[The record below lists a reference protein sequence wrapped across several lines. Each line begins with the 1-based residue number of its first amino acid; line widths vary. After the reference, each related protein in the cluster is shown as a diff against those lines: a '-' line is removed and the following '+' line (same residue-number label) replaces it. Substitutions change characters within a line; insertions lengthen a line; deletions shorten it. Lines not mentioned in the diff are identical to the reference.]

1 MLSMSYKIRY
11 DMTKRNE
18 AIAILTGGG
27 PAPGMNTVVGSVA
40 KTFLQKGYSVIGLHK
55 GFTGLFREAPATENI
70 TFLKADEIFNLAGS
84 FLRMSRF
91 KPSDEDFEKRFNWQF
106 FTENNIKLLVTI
118 GGDDTASTANRVAK
132 FLEEK
137 RHPIANI
144 HVPKTID
151 NDLPLPDCAPTF
163 GYESAKDKGAVIARA
178 VYVDARTSGN
188 WFVMSAMGRS
198 AGHLAFGIGEA
209 CHYPMI
215 VIPEMFD
222 KTEITVEKI
231 VNLVIS
237 SIIKRKIMG
246 MDYGAA
252 VISEGV
258 FHALSDEEIRKS
270 GIHFTYDEHGHPE
283 LGKVSKAHIFNEMI
297 EMKLKE
303 LGLKVKSRPVE
314 LGYEIRCQ
322 TPIAYDLTYCS
333 ELGIGVHKLFA
344 EGKTGCMVYVDSEGN
359 VSPLYLKDLQDP
371 TTGKIPPR
379 LVDIN
384 SDKFTS
390 VVENIL
396 NAVTPADYEAA
407 KQYVANPEEYD
418 FHKIL
423 NWK

>member
-1 MLSMSYKIRY
+1 MK
-11 DMTKRNE
+11 E

-40 KTFLQKGYSVIGLHK
+40 KTFLRKGYRVIGLHE
-55 GFTGLFREAPATENI
+55 GYTGLFNPSPRTVDIDYPM
-70 TFLKADEIFNLAGS
+70 ADGIFNQGGS
-84 FLRMSRF
+84 FLQMSRF
-91 KPSDEDFEKRFNWQF
+91 KPKDSDFENNFNLKF
-106 FTENNIKLLVTI
+106 FTDNNIKLLVTV

-215 VIPEMFD
+215 VIPEMFNKTPITID
-222 KTEITVEKI
+222 KIIRLMV
-231 VNLVIS
+231 S
-237 SIIKRKIMG
+237 SIVKRRIVS

-258 FHALSDEEIRKS
+258 FHELSEAELS
-270 GIHFTYDEHGHPE
+270 SCGIHFTYDAHGHPE
-283 LGKVSKAHIFNEMI
+283 LGKVSKACFFSMLLDQRLAEL
-297 EMKLKE
+297 KLN
-303 LGLKVKSRPVE
+303 VQTRPVE
-314 LGYEIRCQ
+314 LGYEIRGQ
-322 TPIAYDLTYCS
+322 TPVAYDLTYCS
-333 ELGIGVHKLFA
+333 ELGIGVYKLFS
-344 EGKTGCMVYVDSEGN
+344 EGKTGCMVYVDGCGN
-359 VSPLYLKDLQDP
+359 VEPLYLKDLQDP
-371 TTGKIPPR
+371 ATGKILPR
-379 LVDIN
+379 MVDIS
-384 SDKFTS
+384 SDRFKA
-390 VVENIL
+390 VVDNIL
-396 NAVTPADYEAA
+396 MAITPPDYEAA
-407 KQYVANPEEYD
+407 RQYLSNPEEYD
-418 FHKIL
+418 FCKIL
-423 NWK
+423 GWDETDL